1 MKNKDFDELV
11 ALKKIK
17 QGTVAVEEAGFDEP
31 DFEVSQSGADKAGN
45 FWYHH
50 KWKVVAAICILFVL
64 GVMIWQM
71 SGRKTYDIN
80 VIIAAAS
87 FEEENREFYDAEL
100 SDLGDSV
107 GLEFVFIK
115 DSGINDQITQANK
128 TRFIGSLSIGRAQY
142 YVLDGY
148 VYGFYEEQLSGSFVK
163 VRELSNGFTL
173 YEVGK

>member
-17 QGTVAVEEAGFDEP
+17 QGTVTAEEVEFDEP
-31 DFEVSQSGADKAGN
+31 DFEVSQTGGDKAGN

-80 VIIAAAS
+80 VIVAAAS
-87 FEEENREFYDAEL
+87 FEENNREFYEGEL

-107 GLEFVFIK
+107 GFEFVFIK
-115 DSGINDQITQANK
+115 DNGINDPVTLAHK
-128 TRFIGSLSIGRAQY
+128 TRFVGSLSTGRAQF
-142 YVLDGY
+142 YVLDDY
-148 VYGFYEEQLSGSFVK
+148 VYEFYEEQLSGSFVK
-163 VRELSNGFTL
+163 IRELSNGFIL